1 MGALIRSITP
11 ATGEQSF
18 GQTVFCEFLSEHQ
31 APLDPRAFRV
41 LASRAQAQAMIDHDR
56 GAQTADGEWSAF
68 FIECMVEYLVWTHP
82 QAGRLAADDL
92 DWLESE
98 AERGASANMG
108 GLLFAL
114 VRELNE
120 VPERLMVL
128 ALRHTGNRR
137 AALH

>member
-1 MGALIRSITP
+1 MSALIRSITP
-11 ATGEQSF
+11 ATGDQVFS
-18 GQTVFCEFLSEHQ
+18 QTVFCEFLTPQQ

-41 LASRAQAQAMIDHDR
+41 LASRAQAQAMVDHDR
-56 GAQTADGEWSAF
+56 NAQTADGEWSAF
-68 FIECMVEYLVWTHP
+68 FIESMVEYLVWTNAP
-82 QAGRLAADDL
+82 AGRLAGDDL

-98 AERGASANMG
+98 AERGASANMA

-128 ALRHTGNRR
+128 ALRHSDNRR